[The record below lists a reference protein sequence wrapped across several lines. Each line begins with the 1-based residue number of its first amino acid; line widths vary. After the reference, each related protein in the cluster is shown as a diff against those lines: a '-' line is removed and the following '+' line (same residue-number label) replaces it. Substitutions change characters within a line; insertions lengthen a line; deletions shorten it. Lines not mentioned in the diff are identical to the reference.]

1 MKKDK
6 ETFDVLLV
14 GSGNMAME
22 YLKILK
28 DLKKKVLII
37 GKSKKN
43 VNFLKNLY
51 PQFSFRYGGVKDF
64 FKSSDV
70 KIDSAINTVNIERLS
85 DVTEVLL
92 KKKVKHILV
101 EKPAALNIS
110 SLRRLMKIS
119 NESNSKIFIA
129 YNRRFYSS
137 INKLSKEIEKDGG
150 IQSVNFEFTE
160 WTHTFGKHTHDVSV
174 LNKWVISNSSHVLD
188 TVFYLIGN
196 PETLKFQING
206 QNKIKWHP
214 SGSIFSG
221 FGISSKNIPFSY
233 QANWNSAGRWSIEVL
248 TKKRRFFLKP
258 LEELFYQNVGSV
270 EIKALKIDKRLD
282 TKYKPGLFLQTQAF
296 LNREH
301 VKLKNLKDQIHSL
314 KTYNKIAG
322 Y

>member
-1 MKKDK
+1 
-6 ETFDVLLV
+6 
-14 GSGNMAME
+14 
-22 YLKILK
+22 
-28 DLKKKVLII
+28 
-37 GKSKKN
+37 
-43 VNFLKNLY
+43 
-51 PQFSFRYGGVKDF
+51 
-64 FKSSDV
+64 
-70 KIDSAINTVNIERLS
+70 
-85 DVTEVLL
+85 
-92 KKKVKHILV
+92 
-101 EKPAALNIS
+101 
-110 SLRRLMKIS
+110 MKIS

-160 WTHTFGKHTHDVSV
+160 WTHTFGKHTHDLNV

-196 PETLKFQING
+196 PETLKCQING